1 PRFERRLSG
10 EMTAPTR
17 REPPAGALGSAAVR
31 GRCAACGAPV
41 DVLRAPAVRMTS
53 SGVLV
58 YCSVLHRELPTR
70 SEPAA
75 SDVGATP
82 PGAAA
87 PVVAPP
93 VAIAP
98 PAAIAP
104 MAN

>member
-1 PRFERRLSG
+1 
-10 EMTAPTR
+10 
-17 REPPAGALGSAAVR
+17 
-31 GRCAACGAPV
+31 ACGAPV

-104 MAN
+104 MANAPLETAGEPVVQEVPAAALEAAVTAPP